1 MRNSTM
7 QHFIRQANHYG
18 AQSLPFFF
26 LIDFEQQKPL
36 IFPLEEAIQQ
46 GILFDILGKTN
57 INEQKDFSTNIH
69 FEKHPIP
76 LSHYQQG
83 FEVVQK
89 EIQKGNSYL
98 LNLTSPTEISGNFS
112 LEQIFYQAA
121 APYKLW
127 LKDQFVCFSPECFIN
142 IQDNKIFTYPMKGTI
157 NATLP
162 NAEKLLLN
170 DEKELREHYTIVDL
184 MRNDLAMVASNI
196 QVTKFRYV
204 DRIATQK
211 GEILQTS
218 SEICGEL
225 DDNWQ
230 GKIGSILTALLPAG
244 SISGAPKEK
253 TVQIIQQAER
263 QPRGYYTG
271 IFGLFDG
278 ENLQSAV
285 AIRFISQVSEKYY
298 FHSGGGITIQSR
310 LEDEYQE
317 LLEKV
322 YLPSFCRNEEK
333 N

>member
-7 QHFIRQANHYG
+7 QHFIHQANHYG
-18 AQSLPFFF
+18 AKSAPFFF

-36 IFPLEEAIQQ
+36 IFPLEETAQR
-46 GILFDILGKTN
+46 GIFFDILGKTN
-57 INEQKDFSTNIH
+57 ITESKDFSTDIH
-69 FEKHPIP
+69 FEKYPIP
-76 LSHYQQG
+76 LSYYQQG

-112 LEQIFYQAA
+112 LEQIFYQSS

-127 LKDQFVCFSPECFIN
+127 LKNQFVCFSPECFIN

-157 NATLP
+157 NAALS
-162 NAEKLLLN
+162 NAKQQLLN

-225 DDNWQ
+225 DENWQ
-230 GKIGSILTALLPAG
+230 QNIGNILATLLPAG

-278 ENLQSAV
+278 KNLQSAV
-285 AIRFISQVSEKYY
+285 AIRFISQVGEKYY

-322 YLPSFCRNEEK
+322 YFPIEETK
-333 N
+333 

>member
-1 MRNSTM
+1 M
-7 QHFIRQANHYG
+7 QHFIRQANRYG

-36 IFPLEEAIQQ
+36 IFPLEEASKQ
-46 GILFDILGKTN
+46 GIYFDIQGKTN
-57 INEQKDFSTNIH
+57 YIGQAYQAISIEKYPVSFTQYRQS
-69 FEKHPIP
+69 FE
-76 LSHYQQG
+76 LVQQ
-83 FEVVQK
+83 QL
-89 EIQKGNSYL
+89 QQGNSYL
-98 LNLTSPTEISGNFS
+98 LNLTYPTEITGNIDFES
-112 LEQIFYQAA
+112 LFYQAV

-127 LKDQFVCFSPECFIN
+127 LKNQFVCFSPECFIN

-162 NAEKLLLN
+162 DAENQLLN
-170 DEKELREHYTIVDL
+170 DEKEQREHYTIVDL

-225 DDNWQ
+225 DEKWQ
-230 GKIGSILTALLPAG
+230 ENIGNLLATLLPAG

-253 TVQIIQQAER
+253 TVQIIQQAEH

-278 ENLQSAV
+278 KNLQSAV
-285 AIRFISQVSEKYY
+285 AIRFISQVGEKYY

-322 YLPSFCRNEEK
+322 YLPSFYRTEEK

>member
-1 MRNSTM
+1 M
-7 QHFIRQANHYG
+7 QHFIQQANQYG
-18 AQSLPFFF
+18 AKSLPFFF

-36 IFPLEEAIQQ
+36 IFPLEEAANQ
-46 GILFDILGKTN
+46 GIYFNLQGKTN
-57 INEQKDFSTNIH
+57 YLGKAQQAISI
-69 FEKHPIP
+69 EKHPP
-76 LSHYQQG
+76 AFAQYQQR
-83 FEVVQK
+83 FDVVQ
-89 EIQKGNSYL
+89 QQLQQGNSYL
-98 LNLTSPTEISGNFS
+98 LNLTYPTEITGNIDFES
-112 LEQIFYQAA
+112 LFYQAD

-127 LKDQFVCFSPECFIN
+127 LKNQFVCFSPECFIH
-142 IQDNKIFTYPMKGTI
+142 IQGNKIFTYPMKGTI
-157 NATLP
+157 NAALP
-162 NAEKLLLN
+162 DAENRLLN
-170 DEKELREHYTIVDL
+170 DEKEQREHYTIVDL

-196 QVTKFRYV
+196 QVTTFRYV

-225 DDNWQ
+225 DENWQ
-230 GKIGSILTALLPAG
+230 QHIGNLLATLLPAG

-278 ENLQSAV
+278 KNLQSAV
-285 AIRFISQVSEKYY
+285 AIRFISQEGDKYY

-310 LEDEYQE
+310 VEDEYQE

-322 YLPSFCRNEEK
+322 YLPIKGK

>member
-1 MRNSTM
+1 M
-7 QHFIRQANHYG
+7 QHFIQQANQYG

-36 IFPLEEAIQQ
+36 IFPLEEAANQ
-46 GILFDILGKTN
+46 GIYFDIQGKTN
-57 INEQKDFSTNIH
+57 YIGQAHQAVSI
-69 FEKHPIP
+69 EKHPV
-76 LSHYQQG
+76 SFAQYQQS
-83 FEVVQK
+83 FDLVQ
-89 EIQKGNSYL
+89 QQLQQGNSYL
-98 LNLTSPTEISGNFS
+98 LNLTYPTEITGNIDLES
-112 LEQIFYQAA
+112 LFNQAI

-127 LKDQFVCFSPECFIN
+127 LKNQFVCFSPECFIH

-157 NATLP
+157 NAAVP
-162 NAEKLLLN
+162 DAENRLLN
-170 DEKELREHYTIVDL
+170 DEKEQREHYTIVDL

-225 DDNWQ
+225 DENWQ
-230 GKIGSILTALLPAG
+230 ENIGDMLAALLPAG

-278 ENLQSAV
+278 KNLQSAV
-285 AIRFISQVSEKYY
+285 AIRFISQVGEKYY
-298 FHSGGGITIQSR
+298 FHSGGGITIQST

-317 LLEKV
+317 LLDKV
-322 YLPSFCRNEEK
+322 YLPAFCRNEEK

>member
-1 MRNSTM
+1 M
-7 QHFIRQANHYG
+7 QHFIQQANQYG
-18 AQSLPFFF
+18 AKSLPFFF

-36 IFPLEEAIQQ
+36 IFPLEEAANQ
-46 GILFDILGKTN
+46 GIYFNLQGQTN
-57 INEQKDFSTNIH
+57 YLDKAQQAISI
-69 FEKHPIP
+69 EKHPP
-76 LSHYQQG
+76 AFAQYQQR
-83 FEVVQK
+83 FDVVQ
-89 EIQKGNSYL
+89 QQLQQGNSYL
-98 LNLTSPTEISGNFS
+98 LNLTYPTEITGNIDFES
-112 LEQIFYQAA
+112 LFYQAD

-127 LKDQFVCFSPECFIN
+127 LKNQFVCFSPECFIH
-142 IQDNKIFTYPMKGTI
+142 IQNNKIFTYPMKGTI
-157 NATLP
+157 NAALP
-162 NAEKLLLN
+162 DAENRLLN
-170 DEKELREHYTIVDL
+170 DEKEQREHYTIVDL

-196 QVTKFRYV
+196 QVTTFRYV

-225 DDNWQ
+225 DENWQ
-230 GKIGSILTALLPAG
+230 ENIGDLLATLLPAG

-253 TVQIIQQAER
+253 TVHIIQQAER

-278 ENLQSAV
+278 KNLQSAV
-285 AIRFISQVSEKYY
+285 AIRFISQVGDKYY

-310 LEDEYQE
+310 VEDEYQE

-322 YLPSFCRNEEK
+322 YLPIKGK